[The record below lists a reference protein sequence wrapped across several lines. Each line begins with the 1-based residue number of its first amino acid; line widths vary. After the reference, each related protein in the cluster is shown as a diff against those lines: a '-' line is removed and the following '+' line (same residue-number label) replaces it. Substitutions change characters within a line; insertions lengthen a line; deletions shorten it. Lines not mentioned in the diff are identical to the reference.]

1 MPDPFQVALDNS
13 PVPVGKPVCLLLQP
27 MIQLVESIAH
37 PPDLCHN
44 FWLQVSFFLSHLSE
58 HQLQPVGCSGKH
70 LVVLGCAQQNLCALE
85 VNVGKRLGWFI
96 FIGGSR
102 LHIDV
107 INEGGSGV
115 GDTIEQ
121 LLLLEEMRTKCKLLN
136 VVFRFFSAF
145 RVEGAANEWLDGGAY
160 NSVRFANVVE
170 LLALFRAKK
179 RAGRGEYRSQ
189 SGFHTHCKWFWENLT
204 LSLRI
209 CMLVIRRT
217 GKKLSMLTPSV
228 QP

>member
-13 PVPVGKPVCLLLQP
+13 PVPVGKPACLLLQP
-27 MIQLVESIAH
+27 MIQLVEPIAH
-37 PPDLCHN
+37 PFDLCHN
-44 FWLQVSFFLSHLSE
+44 FWLQAPFFLFHSSE
-58 HQLQPVGCSGKH
+58 HRLQPVSCSGKP

-85 VNVGKRLGWFI
+85 VNVGERLGWFI

-102 LHIDV
+102 LHINAID
-107 INEGGSGV
+107 EGGSRV

-121 LLLLEEMRTKCKLLN
+121 LLLLEEMRTKCKLLD

-145 RVEGAANEWLDGGAY
+145 RVEGVANEWLYGGVY
-160 NSVRFANVVE
+160 NSARFANIVE

-179 RAGRGEYRSQ
+179 RVGRGEYRSQ
-189 SGFHTHCKWFWENLT
+189 SGFHARCKWFWENLT
-204 LSLRI
+204 LSLRLS
-209 CMLVIRRT
+209 MLVIRRT
-217 GKKLSMLTPSV
+217 GEKLSMLTPSV